1 MSDNIYA
8 KAEDDFH
15 NQLWKR
21 LLEKGTVKQIAD
33 RLQLS
38 SKQLY
43 RWKEGEACY
52 PLSSINKLCDLAKM
66 KPRFAY
72 VQTRRD
78 SERLFEPKV
87 VQKLN
92 REFSEFLGHLLHDG
106 GIDTDW
112 RVHYTSDEE
121 SLLSRFRQLIEI
133 CFGRTLVKSR
143 ASGEATTLYYPAII
157 GRLLGENFRLPKG
170 SKVQSDVGIPRK
182 IKQKLMTRNLIVPF
196 VSAAY
201 FCDGES
207 GRERLAL
214 ASRETSRPPK
224 LLRDLRDLLMRLDF
238 KTIRISPSSMY
249 ATKGGTHR
257 RWVLSLKDRKEG
269 KRFLQT
275 VNDYRSANIGWNS
288 RVDGKA
294 KSQPDRKFKR
304 RTFCNES
311 LA

>member
-15 NQLWKR
+15 NKLWKR

-33 RLQLS
+33 SLQLS

-52 PLSSINKLCDLAKM
+52 PLSALNKLCDLARM
-66 KPRFAY
+66 KPKLAY
-72 VQTRRD
+72 IQTRRD
-78 SERLFEPKV
+78 SEHLFEPKV
-87 VQKLN
+87 EQKLN
-92 REFSEFLGHLLHDG
+92 QEFSEFLGHLLHDG

-112 RVHYTSDEE
+112 RVHYTSDEK
-121 SLLSRFRQLIEI
+121 SLLSQFRQLVET

-143 ASGEATTLYYPAII
+143 ASGAATTLYYPAII
-157 GRLLGENFRLPKG
+157 GRLLGENFGLQKG
-170 SKVQSDVGIPRK
+170 SKVQSDIGIPEVIKRK
-182 IKQKLMTRNLIVPF
+182 LTTRSLTVPY
-196 VSAAY
+196 VAAAY

-207 GRERLAL
+207 GRARLAL

-224 LLRDLRDLLMRLDF
+224 LLRDLRDLLVRLDF
-238 KTIRISPSSMY
+238 KTIRISPSSKY
-249 ATKGGTHR
+249 VTQNGVHR
-257 RWVLSLKDRKEG
+257 RWVLSLNDRKEG
-269 KRFLQT
+269 RRFLQL
-275 VNDYRSANIGWNS
+275 VNAYRSAKIGWNS

-294 KSQPDRKFKR
+294 KSRPDRKLKR
-304 RTFCNES
+304 RAFCNES